1 MQIFRVLQVEDFQYY
16 KCCSAVWEFQ
26 DCSAFK
32 CCNIMEA
39 FKMLLEGCSFF
50 FEKFSCLSEIDKKK
64 IWNAQ
69 EPTDSWCFF
78 NELDAFHLVI
88 MSAT

>member
-1 MQIFRVLQVEDFQYY
+1 MR
-16 KCCSAVWEFQ
+16 EFQ
-26 DCSAFK
+26 DYSEFK
-32 CCNIMEA
+32 CCNITEA

-64 IWNAQ
+64 NGMLKSLLIR
-69 EPTDSWCFF
+69 SVFF

-88 MSAT
+88 MPAT